1 MGVVRQ
7 GVSVCS
13 APRHAI
19 LLASAR
25 GYRSCLDCQP
35 YLDGRE
41 QDEVDGPTSRRLAR
55 REYHKKIERKRRDR
69 MRSLYDEL
77 RGLTDAA
84 ELADKVREREE
95 EADDKCWLTS
105 RLGADEGGLM
115 RGRP

>member
-1 MGVVRQ
+1 
-7 GVSVCS
+7 
-13 APRHAI
+13 
-19 LLASAR
+19 
-25 GYRSCLDCQP
+25 
-35 YLDGRE
+35 
-41 QDEVDGPTSRRLAR
+41 
-55 REYHKKIERKRRDR
+55 

-95 EADDKCWLTS
+95 EADDDKCWLTS